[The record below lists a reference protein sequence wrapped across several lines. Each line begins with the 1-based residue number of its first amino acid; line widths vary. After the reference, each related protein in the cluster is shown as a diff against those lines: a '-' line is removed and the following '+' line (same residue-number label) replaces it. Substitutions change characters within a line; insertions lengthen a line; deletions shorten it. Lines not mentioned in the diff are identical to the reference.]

1 MEKANCAN
9 QDLVL
14 NIKATRKPRFKAG
27 ADLSKTVNR
36 MDVDFNHDITDEAEV
51 IEVKLHLASEVCE
64 QTRTAPCAE

>member
-14 NIKATRKPRFKAG
+14 NIKSKRKPRFKAG
-27 ADLSKTVNR
+27 ADLSTHVNR
-36 MDVDFNHDITDEAEV
+36 LDVDFNHDITDEAEV
-51 IEVKLHLASEVCE
+51 IEVKLHLTSELCE